1 MFDLGAS
8 RSNDCVCT
16 SSCQLS
22 KKILRQARPTATVS
36 SMAHGSWA
44 ADYAPAPIH
53 QVIAQAGSGFTAV
66 AVIEFDR
73 VVPPDSLHEDIDI
86 TRRRGTVV
94 HVIGV
99 LVHVEHDNRPP
110 ARECRGVVGSPL
122 IDQPLVSRRIGE
134 DHPSGSTGLRLAH
147 GGEFGAPA
155 IDAAEVPRNGLGQSA
170 ARPAAT
176 APTVEIDFVP

>member
-16 SSCQLS
+16 SSCQLT

-53 QVIAQAGSGFTAV
+53 QVIARAGSGVAAV

-73 VVPPDSLHEDIDI
+73 VPDSLHEDIDI

-99 LVHVEHDNRPP
+99 LVHVEHENRPP
-110 ARECRGVVGSPL
+110 AGECRGVGGSPL
-122 IDQPLVSRRIGE
+122 IDQPLVSRRGE
-134 DHPSGSTGLRLAH
+134 SPIR
-147 GGEFGAPA
+147 
-155 IDAAEVPRNGLGQSA
+155 IPR
-170 ARPAAT
+170 
-176 APTVEIDFVP
+176 